1 MKKILFPLLLVAA
14 VLIQA
19 CKGPEGPQGPQGDTA
34 EALGTTFDLTGVN
47 FTAAEKWQYGLTF
60 ANADLGVDVLES
72 DAVLVY
78 ILWGSE
84 NVDGQPLDS
93 YRLLPQTAFL
103 DNGILTYNT
112 DRTARDFSIFLD
124 GTVNLNTVSADYT
137 RNQEFRV
144 IIIPSDFAA
153 RKSGTVDYSDYKS
166 VVKAY
171 NIDESK
177 IRKIAAK

>member
-1 MKKILFPLLLVAA
+1 MKKIIMPLLIAAA
-14 VLIQA
+14 VLFQS
-19 CKGPEGPQGPQGDTA
+19 CEGPEGPQGPVGD
-34 EALGTTFDLTGVN
+34 ELVGTTFDLVDVD
-47 FTAAEKWQYGLTF
+47 FTTANDFQYGLTF
-60 ANADLGVDVLES
+60 ADAKLGVDVLES

-78 ILWGSE
+78 INWGTE
-84 NVDGQPLDS
+84 DVNGTTLKT

-124 GTVNLNTVSADYT
+124 GTVNLNTVNPDYT
-137 RNQEFRV
+137 RDQDFRV
-144 IIIPSDFAA
+144 VIIPSDFAA
-153 RKSGTVDYSDYKS
+153 RKAGQVDYSDYNA

-177 IRKIAAK
+177 IKVVKAN